1 MFSAGAIMQLAHK
14 SAFSVA
20 LDRLGRKGLA
30 MLRRWTARDARG
42 KFFLLPEDYIGSTII
57 AEGAFEKGYLASLDT
72 LIEHARA
79 RGLLAGEKLVA
90 LDIGANIGTHTVYL
104 SGKFARVHAFE
115 PNPMIHHVLS
125 ANVALNRLTGVTA
138 HRVALSDSDEMLTYA
153 QDASGNLGGSGFSR
167 EAGAKGVAMELKRA
181 DRFILE
187 ELAPGERVAFIK
199 IDVEGLEDKVVAGL
213 AGLLARDKPL
223 VICEIAG
230 RSEGRKVV
238 EILKGAGYPFLYDIH
253 NASRFGAGG
262 GLARVLK
269 AMTSGVSYKLAPLT
283 DFEDR
288 IYPMI
293 VGSPADLLA

>member
-1 MFSAGAIMQLAHK
+1 MQLAHK

-20 LDRLGRKGLA
+20 LDRLGRGGLA
-30 MLRRWTARDARG
+30 ALRRWRARDTRG

-72 LIEHARA
+72 LIERARA
-79 RGLLAGEKLVA
+79 VGLMAGERLVA

-125 ANVALNRLTGVTA
+125 ANVALNKLAGVTA
-138 HRVALSDSDEMLTYA
+138 HRVALSDTDEMLTYA
-153 QDASGNLGGSGFSR
+153 QDTSGNLGGSGFVR
-167 EAGAKGVAMELKRA
+167 EAGARGVAMELKRA
-181 DRFILE
+181 DRFVMD

-213 AGLLARDKPL
+213 TELIARDKPL
-223 VICEIAG
+223 VVCEIAG
-230 RSEGRKVV
+230 VNEGRKVAA
-238 EILKGAGYPFLYDIH
+238 ILREAGYAFLYDIH
-253 NASRFGAGG
+253 NPSRFGSGG
-262 GLARVLK
+262 GAARALK
-269 AMTSGVSYKLAPLT
+269 AVFSGVSYDLAPLK

>member
-1 MFSAGAIMQLAHK
+1 MLSSEAMMQLAQK

-20 LDRLGRKGLA
+20 LDRIGRGGLTL
-30 MLRRWTARDARG
+30 LRRWRAKDARG

-72 LIEHARA
+72 LIDRARA
-79 RGLLAGEKLVA
+79 KGLMEGGRLAA
-90 LDIGANIGTHTVYL
+90 IDIGANIGTHTVYL
-104 SGKFARVHAFE
+104 SGKFQRVHSFE

-125 ANVALNRLTGVTA
+125 ANIALNKLDGVTA
-138 HRVALSDSDEMLTYA
+138 HRVALSDNDEVLTYA
-153 QDASGNLGGSGFSR
+153 QDTSGNLGGSCFSR
-167 EAGAKGVAMELKRA
+167 DANAKGVAMELKRA
-181 DRFILE
+181 DRFIFD
-187 ELAPGERVAFIK
+187 ELAPGERVAFVK

-213 AGLLARDKPL
+213 ADLLARDKPL

-230 RSEGRKVV
+230 AERGRKVAAT
-238 EILKGAGYPFLYDIH
+238 LKSAGYPFLYEIH
-253 NASRFGAGG
+253 NPARYGAGG
-262 GLARVLK
+262 GLARTLK
-269 AMTSGVSYKLAPLT
+269 ALMSGVGYDLAALA